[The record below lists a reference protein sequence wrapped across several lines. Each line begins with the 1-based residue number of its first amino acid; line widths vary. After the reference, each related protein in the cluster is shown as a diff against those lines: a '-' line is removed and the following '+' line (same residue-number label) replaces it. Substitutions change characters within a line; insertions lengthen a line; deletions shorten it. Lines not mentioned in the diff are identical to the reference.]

1 MSARCRSLLVLAALL
16 AAPGTVAAGR
26 RPALSITRTRSV
38 VFSAGD
44 CDTTGEC
51 YPFFRIP

>member
-1 MSARCRSLLVLAALL
+1 MLAALL